1 MSVRT
6 VKKLENRLD
15 QIAGELAKVRAQ
27 MLAIPVSGKKTGS
40 AARSAWRRVA
50 RKVSRQWR
58 GGGAVEE
65 IASQREHP
73 T

>member
-1 MSVRT
+1 MAVHA

-15 QIAGELAKVRAQ
+15 QIAGELSELRVEV
-27 MLAIPVSGKKTGS
+27 LAISGSGMKTGS
-40 AARSAWRRVA
+40 AARSAWRKVA

-65 IASQREHP
+65 TSSQREHP
-73 T
+73 A

>member
-15 QIAGELAKVRAQ
+15 QIAGELAEVRAE

-40 AARSAWRRVA
+40 AAR
-50 RKVSRQWR
+50 
-58 GGGAVEE
+58 
-65 IASQREHP
+65 
-73 T
+73 